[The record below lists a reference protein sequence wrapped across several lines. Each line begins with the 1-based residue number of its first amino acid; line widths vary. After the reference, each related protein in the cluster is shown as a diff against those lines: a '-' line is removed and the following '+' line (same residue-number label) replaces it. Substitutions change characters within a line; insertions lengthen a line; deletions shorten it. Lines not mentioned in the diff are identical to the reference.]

1 MFKKAGSTSAEEAL
15 ELIKNEFFR
24 FREPSAT
31 GKKVPSV
38 WVPALFEI
46 IGEQFSEQNGLINST
61 MKMVRYKVTNRYR
74 DRIEE
79 MYKDE
84 NLFNGRN
91 LETLRTLF
99 GLN

>member
-1 MFKKAGSTSAEEAL
+1 
-15 ELIKNEFFR
+15 
-24 FREPSAT
+24 
-31 GKKVPSV
+31 
-38 WVPALFEI
+38 
-46 IGEQFSEQNGLINST
+46 
-61 MKMVRYKVTNRYR
+61 MVRYKVTNRYR